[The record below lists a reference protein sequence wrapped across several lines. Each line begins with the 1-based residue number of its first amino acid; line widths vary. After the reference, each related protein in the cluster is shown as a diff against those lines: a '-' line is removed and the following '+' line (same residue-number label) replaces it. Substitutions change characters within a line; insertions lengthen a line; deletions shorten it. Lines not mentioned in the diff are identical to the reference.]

1 MSRRRDKKTTHLEV
15 RISPATKDA
24 FMRECER
31 NGTTASDA
39 VRTFVDAYL
48 ARSRSEKLKQIVKD
62 ITMKLIKNPVKA
74 TLSASGV
81 GAGIVAASLL
91 FAAPAVSEATLRP
104 LNLPSPVYPA
114 DMMAE
119 GLSARCN
126 VTFSVTEA
134 GVVEGDI
141 QANCTHPG
149 FTESAVTAVSAIRFD
164 VTGEDGT
171 AKRVENVVYPLV
183 YELRSN
189 HEGATE
195 TVDIH
200 GPE

>member
-74 TLSASGV
+74 TVSASGV
-81 GAGIVAASLL
+81 GAGIVAAS
-91 FAAPAVSEATLRP
+91 
-104 LNLPSPVYPA
+104 
-114 DMMAE
+114 
-119 GLSARCN
+119 
-126 VTFSVTEA
+126 
-134 GVVEGDI
+134 
-141 QANCTHPG
+141 
-149 FTESAVTAVSAIRFD
+149 
-164 VTGEDGT
+164 
-171 AKRVENVVYPLV
+171 
-183 YELRSN
+183 
-189 HEGATE
+189 
-195 TVDIH
+195 
-200 GPE
+200 